1 MFSLRIEDSHTPQI
15 CDNTCLNM
23 QPDNLLSLK
32 DDMVAFIEGHG
43 MRRFPGFV
51 GEDVPSILWEVVTN
65 PDSWKDFVEMAKTAS
80 APFVTM
86 SEVVLEKED
95 LEILIESI
103 RDQNFPD
110 EESAELDEVQ
120 FLVNYVGKLG
130 YLQLGFAYQGVV
142 YMHENSTPWYDRY
155 QQLLEAV
162 EDFGDIVIES
172 GSGGEDDDS

>member
-1 MFSLRIEDSHTPQI
+1 
-15 CDNTCLNM
+15 M

-51 GEDVPSILWEVVTN
+51 SEDIPSILWEDETN
-65 PDSWKDFVEMAKTAS
+65 SDSWKDFVEMAKTAS
-80 APFVTM
+80 AAFLTM
-86 SEVVLEKED
+86 SESLLEKED
-95 LEILIESI
+95 LELLIEHI

-110 EESAELDEVQ
+110 EEAPELDEVQ
-120 FLVNYVGKLG
+120 YLVNYVGKLG
-130 YLQLGFAYQGVV
+130 YVQLGFAYQGVV
-142 YMHENSTPWYDRY
+142 YLHESSTPWYDRY

-172 GSGGEDDDS
+172 RGDEDEES

>member
-1 MFSLRIEDSHTPQI
+1 
-15 CDNTCLNM
+15 M

-51 GEDVPSILWEVVTN
+51 SEEMPSILWEDETN

-80 APFVTM
+80 AAFLTM
-86 SEVVLEKED
+86 SESLLEKED
-95 LEILIESI
+95 LELLIEHI

-110 EESAELDEVQ
+110 EEAPELDEVQ
-120 FLVNYVGKLG
+120 YLVNYVGKLG
-130 YLQLGFAYQGVV
+130 YVQLGFAYQGVV
-142 YMHENSTPWYDRY
+142 YVHENSTLWYDRY

-172 GSGGEDDDS
+172 GGDEDEES

>member
-1 MFSLRIEDSHTPQI
+1 
-15 CDNTCLNM
+15 M

-51 GEDVPSILWEVVTN
+51 SEDMPSILWEDETN

-80 APFVTM
+80 AAFLTM
-86 SEVVLEKED
+86 SESVLEKED
-95 LEILIESI
+95 LELLIEHI

-110 EESAELDEVQ
+110 EEAPELDEVQ
-120 FLVNYVGKLG
+120 YLVNYVGKLG
-130 YLQLGFAYQGVV
+130 YVQLGFAYQGVAYV
-142 YMHENSTPWYDRY
+142 HESSTPWYDRY
-155 QQLLEAV
+155 QQLLETV

-172 GSGGEDDDS
+172 GGEDDEES

>member
-1 MFSLRIEDSHTPQI
+1 MAGQI
-15 CDNTCLNM
+15 CDNTCLIM

-32 DDMVAFIEGHG
+32 DDMIAFIEGHG
-43 MRRFPGFV
+43 IRRFPGFV
-51 GEDVPSILWEVVTN
+51 GEDVPSVSWEDETN

-86 SEVVLEKED
+86 SESALEKED
-95 LEILIESI
+95 LELLIEHI

-110 EESAELDEVQ
+110 EEAPELDEVQ
-120 FLVNYVGKLG
+120 YLVNYVGKLG

-142 YMHENSTPWYDRY
+142 YVHETSTAWYDNY

-162 EDFGDIVIES
+162 EDYTSHIVIE
-172 GSGGEDDDS
+172 GGAEDDEP

>member
-1 MFSLRIEDSHTPQI
+1 
-15 CDNTCLNM
+15 M

-51 GEDVPSILWEVVTN
+51 AEDVPSILWEDEIN

-80 APFVTM
+80 AAFLTM
-86 SEVVLEKED
+86 SESVLEKED
-95 LEILIESI
+95 LELLIEHI

-110 EESAELDEVQ
+110 EEAPELDEVQ
-120 FLVNYVGKLG
+120 YLVNYVGKLG
-130 YLQLGFAYQGVV
+130 YMQLGFAYQGVV
-142 YMHENSTPWYDRY
+142 YLHESSTPWYDRY

-172 GSGGEDDDS
+172 GSDEDEES

>member
-1 MFSLRIEDSHTPQI
+1 
-15 CDNTCLNM
+15 M

-43 MRRFPGFV
+43 MRRFPGFA
-51 GEDVPSILWEVVTN
+51 GEDVPSILWEDETN

-80 APFVTM
+80 TPFLTM
-86 SEVVLEKED
+86 SEVILEKED
-95 LEILIESI
+95 LEILIEHI

-110 EESAELDEVQ
+110 EEPTELDEVQ
-120 FLVNYVGKLG
+120 YLVNYVGKLG

-142 YMHENSTPWYDRY
+142 YIHETSTLWYDRY
-155 QQLLEAV
+155 QQLLESV

-172 GSGGEDDDS
+172 GSEDEES

>member
-1 MFSLRIEDSHTPQI
+1 
-15 CDNTCLNM
+15 M
-23 QPDNLLSLK
+23 QPENLLSLK

-51 GEDVPSILWEVVTN
+51 SDDVPSILWEDETT

-80 APFVTM
+80 AAFLTM
-86 SEVVLEKED
+86 SEAVLEKED
-95 LEILIESI
+95 LELLIEHI

-110 EESAELDEVQ
+110 EEAPELDEVQ
-120 FLVNYVGKLG
+120 YLVNYVGKLG
-130 YLQLGFAYQGVV
+130 YVQLGFSHQGVV
-142 YMHENSTPWYDRY
+142 YIHESSTPWYDRY

-172 GSGGEDDDS
+172 GREDDEDS

>member
-1 MFSLRIEDSHTPQI
+1 
-15 CDNTCLNM
+15 M

-51 GEDVPSILWEVVTN
+51 GEDVPSVLWEDETN
-65 PDSWKDFVEMAKTAS
+65 PDSWKDFVEMAKAAS
-80 APFVTM
+80 SSFLTM

-95 LEILIESI
+95 LEILIEHI

-110 EESAELDEVQ
+110 EEAPELDEVQ
-120 FLVNYVGKLG
+120 YLVNYVGKLG
-130 YLQLGFAYQGVV
+130 YLQLGFAYQGIT
-142 YMHENSTPWYDRY
+142 YIHENSAPWYDRY

-172 GSGGEDDDS
+172 GSGEDEEP

>member
-1 MFSLRIEDSHTPQI
+1 
-15 CDNTCLNM
+15 M

-43 MRRFPGFV
+43 MRRFPGFA
-51 GEDVPSILWEVVTN
+51 GEDVPSILWEDETN

-80 APFVTM
+80 ASFLTM

-95 LEILIESI
+95 VELLIEHV

-110 EESAELDEVQ
+110 EEAPELDEVQ
-120 FLVNYVGKLG
+120 YLVNYVGKLG

-142 YMHENSTPWYDRY
+142 YIHESSTPWYDRY

-172 GSGGEDDDS
+172 GSDEDEES